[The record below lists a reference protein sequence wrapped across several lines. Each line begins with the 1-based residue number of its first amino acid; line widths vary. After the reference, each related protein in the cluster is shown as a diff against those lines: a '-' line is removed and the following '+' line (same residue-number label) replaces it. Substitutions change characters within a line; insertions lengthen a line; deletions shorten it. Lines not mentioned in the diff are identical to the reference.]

1 MNARNLSHRVTL
13 QGLNGETRTLLW
25 DGHSPLALDW
35 PIQHVL
41 RPSGHLFRLPAP
53 GQGAQAMEMHSLREG
68 PVRLAS
74 GLLVRLSQ
82 AKTLPESSR
91 LQEKG
96 SAQWKEA
103 TQNAALWV
111 PRSETQADSE
121 VRVLKKA
128 LLTSSLTLA
137 LAVTLGGLF
146 QSPSTEVSEVVPP
159 QFAKLVM
166 EAGSS
171 APATGSSA
179 ADAGSVIAQS
189 QVLQQKTQALVSGG
203 LAGALRKS
211 PQLGKMSAL
220 QASQSLLKQLNQS
233 SNLGSNL
240 SLSSNSGLGGTPGG
254 VKVASLGNGLGGYG
268 SSSGTLISG
277 QGRTPVQLTLPDPVV
292 QEGLTKEE
300 VGEVIH
306 SHLSEIRYCYEAAM
320 LRTSAIEG
328 KLQVAFVIGASGR
341 VNRAEPKS
349 STLSDI
355 RLGECVISK
364 LRTWQFPRT
373 KGGVDVAV
381 NYPFLFK
388 TLGK

>member
-1 MNARNLSHRVTL
+1 MSSRNPSHRVTI

-25 DGHSPLALDW
+25 DGHSTLALDW

-41 RPSGHLFRLPAP
+41 RPSGGMIRLPVP
-53 GQGAQAMEMHSLREG
+53 GKKAQGIEIQSLEKG
-68 PVRLAS
+68 PVRLPS
-74 GLLVRLSQ
+74 GLLIELSR
-82 AKTLPESSR
+82 ANTLPEASR
-91 LQEKG
+91 LQEQG
-96 SAQWKEA
+96 STEWLNA
-103 TQNAALWV
+103 TRAAALWL
-111 PRSETQADSE
+111 PRTDAQDDSD
-121 VRVLKKA
+121 VRIFKKA
-128 LLTSSLTLA
+128 LLTSSLTLSLVVA
-137 LAVTLGGLF
+137 IGGFLETPSSEVT
-146 QSPSTEVSEVVPP
+146 EVVPP

-166 EAGSS
+166 EAGSPAS
-171 APATGSSA
+171 AGARA
-179 ADAGSVIAQS
+179 AGDAGSVIAQS

-203 LAGALRKS
+203 LAQALKQS
-211 PQLGKMSAL
+211 PQLGKMNAL
-220 QASQSLLKQLNQS
+220 RSSQSLLKQLNQ
-233 SNLGSNL
+233 GSAL
-240 SLSSNSGLGGTPGG
+240 SIPSTSGFSGPSGG

-306 SHLSEIRYCYEAAM
+306 SHLSEIRYCYESAM
-320 LRTSAIEG
+320 LRASAIEG
-328 KLQVAFVIGASGR
+328 KLQVAFVIGAAGR
-341 VNRAEPKS
+341 VTQAEPKS
-349 STLSDI
+349 STLSDA

-364 LRTWQFPRT
+364 LRNWQFPRT